1 MYSSFRDTLSSV
13 CDNFYCVSLLQGE
26 LEETM
31 LNDKKHINIKGSV
44 GNTYQCT
51 NQELTM
57 GPAVVTFKGL
67 MFQPFADESED
78 KGNFGDGELIVS
90 SH

>member
-1 MYSSFRDTLSSV
+1 M
-13 CDNFYCVSLLQGE
+13 LQGE
-26 LEETM
+26 LEEAM
-31 LNDKKHINIKGSV
+31 LNDKKQINIKGSV